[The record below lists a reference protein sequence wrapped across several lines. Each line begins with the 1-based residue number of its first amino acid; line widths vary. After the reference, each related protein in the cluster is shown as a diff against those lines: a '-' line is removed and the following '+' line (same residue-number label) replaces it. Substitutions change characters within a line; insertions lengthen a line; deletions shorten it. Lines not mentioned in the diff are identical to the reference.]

1 MSEPVTFT
9 VDDGVAVIRLD
20 DAKMNAVSH
29 TFIDQMDAA
38 LDKAEGDATAVC
50 LVGNQKALSAGFDLS
65 VMRSG
70 PEGVRDLVSAGARLV
85 MRIYG
90 HPQPTVVAV
99 TGHALAAGALILL
112 ACDTRIAADKD
123 SKIGL
128 NEVAIGMSLPEFA
141 VELARERLSKRFATR
156 AMVQA
161 EVYDPAG
168 ALAAGYIDRVV
179 PVDECEGAAIA
190 EARRL
195 GQLSGA
201 AYGAT
206 KRSLRQAT
214 IDHVLGGLDADMAAI
229 LGPPA

>member
-1 MSEPVTFT
+1 MSESVSFT
-9 VDDGVAVIRLD
+9 VDDGVAVIRID
-20 DAKMNAVSH
+20 DGKMNAVSH
-29 TFIDQMDAA
+29 ALLDQVHAA

-50 LVGNQKALSAGFDLS
+50 FVGNQKALSAGFDLT

-70 PEGVRDLVSAGARLV
+70 PEGVRELVSAGARLI

-90 HPQPTVVAV
+90 HPQPTVVAI
-99 TGHALAAGALILL
+99 TGHALAAGSLIVL
-112 ACDTRIAADKD
+112 ACDTRIAADKA

-161 EVYDPAG
+161 EIYDPAG
-168 ALAAGYIDRVV
+168 AAAAGYIDQVV
-179 PVDECEGAAIA
+179 PESECETAALA

-195 GQLSGA
+195 GQLSGG

-214 IDHVLGGLDADMAAI
+214 IDRVLGGLDADMAAI
-229 LGPPA
+229 LGPSS